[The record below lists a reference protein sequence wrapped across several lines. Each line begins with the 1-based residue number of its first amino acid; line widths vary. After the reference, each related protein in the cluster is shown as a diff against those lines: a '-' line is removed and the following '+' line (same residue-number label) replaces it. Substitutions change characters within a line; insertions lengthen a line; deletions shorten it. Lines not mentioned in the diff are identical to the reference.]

1 LPGVSI
7 WSLRNELGDH
17 AELPSSR
24 PEQQT
29 NAHTQRSV
37 PTLARLQRV
46 PAGILGGLAGR
57 IGPCRRGG
65 SVRDRW
71 PASPLNQRGGWR
83 LVARTKKPRRSG
95 AKFSKGEPA
104 SSGGEHDGRPPN
116 AEPQSWLHGA
126 GAARRSGGDHMERPS
141 EHCRADYMTI
151 VMSRRPPAATKPTP
165 TSGPSAIVTAM
176 PPSRTNSPTNAA
188 VDRLT
193 FALTPFRWCR
203 LSVG

>member
-57 IGPCRRGG
+57 IGPCRRGAQ
-65 SVRDRW
+65 S
-71 PASPLNQRGGWR
+71 ATGGQQ
-83 LVARTKKPRRSG
+83 ARSING
-95 AKFSKGEPA
+95 AAGA
-104 SSGGEHDGRPPN
+104 
-116 AEPQSWLHGA
+116 WLHARKNPAEA
-126 GAARRSGGDHMERPS
+126 GLSS
-141 EHCRADYMTI
+141 
-151 VMSRRPPAATKPTP
+151 S
-165 TSGPSAIVTAM
+165 SGPSRCETGPHDQYHSRLHIWHFYPTGRRRKKAPPAGGAKGLILMHGAAQMSATPHRYSTTAVAQRRGD
-176 PPSRTNSPTNAA
+176 RTTWKTN
-188 VDRLT
+188 RE
-193 FALTPFRWCR
+193 
-203 LSVG
+203 VG

>member
-1 LPGVSI
+1 MPSYQALVLNSKPMHILSDRFRR
-7 WSLRNELGDH
+7 SLGFSEW
-17 AELPSSR
+17 
-24 PEQQT
+24 
-29 NAHTQRSV
+29 
-37 PTLARLQRV
+37 

-95 AKFSKGEPA
+95 VKFSKGEPA

-165 TSGPSAIVTAM
+165 ELEKAERGMAM
-176 PPSRTNSPTNAA
+176 PYDAERVGQLRKMFVEARKRKLSEGLAKRR
-188 VDRLT
+188 RLYG
-193 FALTPFRWCR
+193 RHE
-203 LSVG
+203 G